1 MKKSKKIHEEV
12 KNQTAVD
19 VSEGVPEE
27 LVEDLID
34 AAPDK
39 ILETDEKLKKEYE
52 DMVNDSKTLKNEN
65 ILKETKESEELRIFK
80 EQLVK
85 KENELKEYI
94 ELSQRVKAEFDN
106 YRKRA
111 AKEKEQLYSDITG
124 EIITKFLPIVDNLER
139 ALVSVCDSSDLSK
152 LTEGIDM
159 TLRQFK
165 DVLAKEGVE
174 EIDSLNQEF
183 NPNFHNAVM
192 HIEDE
197 SSSDNTV
204 VEVFQKGYKI
214 KDRVLRHSMV
224 KVSN

>member
-27 LVEDLID
+27 LAEDLID

-52 DMVNDSKTLKNEN
+52 DMVNDLQTLKNEN

-165 DVLAKEGVE
+165 DVLTKEGVE